1 MHTSWQKMSSQKE
14 EVILV
19 NSANE
24 VIGSADKFLA
34 HQGKGMLHRAITVVL
49 FNPQQQVLVTQR
61 SAQKPLWP
69 LWWDTACSTHQW
81 PGESDVEAAIR
92 RLPFEIGITTTD
104 LQASHQYE
112 YHAVYNEEWSE
123 NEINHIVVGTV
134 QQDPVLNPDEV
145 AQFAWKSLEE
155 IRAELQNP
163 NHQYAP
169 WFEAALQPWFK

>member
-1 MHTSWQKMSSQKE
+1 MSSQNE

-34 HQGKGMLHRAITVVL
+34 HRGKGKLHRAITVVL

-61 SAQKPLWP
+61 SALKPLWP
-69 LWWDTACSTHQW
+69 LGWDTACSTHQW

-104 LQASHQYE
+104 LRSNHQYE
-112 YHAVYNEEWSE
+112 YHAVYNQEWSE
-123 NEINHIVVGTV
+123 NEINHIVVGTIAEN
-134 QQDPVLNPDEV
+134 PTLNLAEV
-145 AQFAWKSLEE
+145 AQYAWKSLEE
-155 IRAELQNP
+155 IQTELQNP
-163 NHQYAP
+163 NHKYVP
-169 WFEAALQPWFK
+169 WLEQALQPWFK